1 MTEEKREMEERGRRE
16 RLQRRKRRETD
27 SIYVGEVKDGKRH
40 GSGTLTLPDGEKYEG
55 EFKDGEYNG
64 NGILTLPD
72 GEKYEGEF
80 KDGKQWTVTFTD
92 LDGSKTEWKDGYE
105 IDDELD
111 G

>member
-1 MTEEKREMEERGRRE
+1 MTEEKREFEERGRRE

-55 EFKDGEYNG
+55 EFKDG
-64 NGILTLPD
+64 
-72 GEKYEGEF
+72 
-80 KDGKQWTVTFTD
+80 KQWTVTFTD

>member
-1 MTEEKREMEERGRRE
+1 MTEEKREFEERGRRE

-40 GSGTLTLPDGEKYEG
+40 GRGTLTLPDGEKYEG
-55 EFKDGEYNG
+55 EFKDGEYDG
-64 NGILTLPD
+64 RGTLTLPD

-80 KDGKQWTVTFTD
+80 KDGKPWTVTFTD
-92 LDGSKTEWKDGYE
+92 VDDSKTEWKDGYE